1 MLISLKRVLLP
12 FFVSVFLFASCDK
25 VSDLPFYTTGN
36 APVLSTNTTDLI
48 LSKNDSGRSV
58 LRFAWTNPKY
68 ASKDSTTTRYIVQFD
83 SAGKNFS
90 NPVSDTIIGSTF
102 DTITADKLN
111 NILLFKM
118 GYDVGYVYGLDIRV
132 VSSYNNYNEV
142 LISNSIRITAKTYSV
157 PSLVAP
163 PISGQLFLVGDATQG
178 GWNNP
183 VPVPSQ
189 EFTKIDSLNYSG
201 TFNLNANGQ
210 YLMLPVNGDWG
221 SKFAVAKNSLPG
233 LSNGGSFGFGSG
245 FDDNFPGPATAG
257 NYKISVDFLHG
268 KFKVTKQ

>member
-1 MLISLKRVLLP
+1 MLYSLKRL
-12 FFVSVFLFASCDK
+12 FFPICCSIFLIASCDK
-25 VSDLPFYTTGN
+25 VNDLPFYTTGN
-36 APVLSTNTTDLI
+36 APVLSTSATDLI
-48 LSKNDSGRSV
+48 LSKADSGKSV
-58 LRFAWTNPKY
+58 IRFSWTNPKY
-68 ASKDSTTTRYIVQFD
+68 ANKDSSTTRYIVQID

-90 NPVSDTIIGSTF
+90 NPIADTIIGHTF
-102 DTITADKLN
+102 DTLTASKLN
-111 NILLFKM
+111 DILLFKM
-118 GYDVGYVYGLDIRV
+118 GYNVGYVYGLDIRV

-142 LISNSIRITAKTYSV
+142 LVSNSKRITAKTYSV
-157 PSLVAP
+157 PALVAP

-201 TFNLNANGQ
+201 IFNLNANGQ